1 MHYLYFI
8 KAYGDDIRMVCVSS
22 VVLNYFSTIK
32 NNILNL
38 DIIPFIAINTDH
50 KVVDMIL
57 QLLFLL
63 LAFII
68 INIPIFILY
77 GISDYCLLPSFISSI
92 YILVIFCVTFFTN
105 KHLFIALLSM
115 YGILFIIC
123 IIACIKEVLDY
134 RRGRYK

>member
-1 MHYLYFI
+1 
-8 KAYGDDIRMVCVSS
+8 MVCVSS